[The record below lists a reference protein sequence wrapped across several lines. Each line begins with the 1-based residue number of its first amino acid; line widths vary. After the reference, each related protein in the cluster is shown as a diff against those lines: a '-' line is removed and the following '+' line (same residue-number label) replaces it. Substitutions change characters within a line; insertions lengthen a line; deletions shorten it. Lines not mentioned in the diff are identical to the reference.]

1 MVRIQIKFTDD
12 AVVLVN
18 AFQNRV
24 VNDGGIFEA
33 FDCCTSILESL
44 GINGGTGGY
53 LDVKDSTAFPLN
65 FSIGDIRDISKR
77 TGSFSKTITLVGNSN
92 NNNLLNHYYDVNIQA
107 GTFDINQLTSC
118 DVIQDG
124 IPVMINAT
132 LQLISI
138 KKSQLTSAYEQIVEY
153 EVLVKENRG
162 TFFTDISNKYLTDI
176 DFSDLDHEV
185 TAPIVIAT
193 FNNTVA
199 DSYKYVMPFNIDNQ
213 YQLNW
218 FKPAIYAKVY
228 FDRIFIDAGYS
239 YDWADLLDARFD
251 KLLIPYNGDQNIID
265 WSDYKV
271 MAENRIWDHTIL
283 QLTDTTNI
291 ITQLSGFDTV
301 TTGWT
306 EVLDPANIFDPSNGE
321 YTTPQWVGIN
331 SGESYQY
338 QATVAGE
345 VSLNVTRKCVIPSG
359 NFPLPVVSYRYK
371 PYLRV
376 MVGTAVNIKCYGQSI
391 DLPVLGVYDVG
402 LLPILSFN
410 QVFTFNA
417 TTDGSGGIN
426 YNEVQI
432 VQAGVDVFRVLNDG
446 SESNTLNI
454 FGSNNIPWQK
464 FTGSGSWSPPQII
477 LDIAAIDLT
486 IRPSD
491 NIPLNSGITTMNS
504 FIPEK
509 IKQSDFI
516 KSIFMMYN
524 LYATSDPQSETNLI
538 LIHRDEY
545 YDSGKAVDWTNK
557 LMKDKEQSII
567 FIPELNNKKLRLTYK
582 ADTDSPNTVYTD
594 VTKEVYGQAEVT
606 FENEYVKGIDVKEL
620 IFSPTPVQP
629 TIFAAFLPLLNGASP
644 KTNIRILYD
653 NGEVIAQNVVI
664 NHGYGDTTDTNGA
677 YPYLSHFG
685 GPSPTNPEFDINF
698 APCQYYYYQV
708 SQNTNNN
715 LYNSYWRRT
724 VAQINGGKLLTAYF
738 LLNEVDIQLMEL
750 NDKIRIDNSWWSI
763 NKVIDYNAN
772 NLQPTKVELI
782 SLETEI
788 DLPAFFS
795 GTILPVGPGSGDQT
809 ISILGGYND
818 ETNVTTDNKNAI
830 IIGSGNTVGDGLK
843 TLVVGN
849 GHNVDQD
856 GVVTTNLRVTGTIN
870 DRPVSEMLPTYT
882 KYVALIS
889 QVTTNAPTVIELEN
903 SIGPIVW
910 TRSAVGVY
918 HGTLVGAFTT
928 SKTTTTL
935 SNVTADNI
943 VRIINDN
950 DTIFIRTSNLH
961 SPTAVLQ
968 DTNLV
973 NNTIEIRVYE

>member
-1 MVRIQIKFTDD
+1 MVRIQLKFTDD

-24 VNDGGIFEA
+24 VNDGGVFEA
-33 FDCCTSILESL
+33 FDCCTSTLKSL

-185 TAPIVIAT
+185 TAPIVIST
-193 FNNTVA
+193 FDNTVA
-199 DSYKYVMPFNIDNQ
+199 DSYKYVMPFNIDEQ

-228 FDRIFIDAGYS
+228 FDRIFTDAGYS
-239 YDWADLLDARFD
+239 YDWADLQEARFD

-271 MAENRIWDHTIL
+271 VAEKAAFNELKTQTIL
-283 QLTDTTNI
+283 GTANWTALTQFPMEARD
-291 ITQLSGFDTV
+291 L
-301 TTGWT
+301 TTGWSET
-306 EVLDPANIFDPSNGE
+306 LDAQNLFNTTNGQ
-321 YTTPQWVGIN
+321 YTTPQWVGVG
-331 SGESYQY
+331 SGESYIY
-338 QATVAGE
+338 EVSMAGE
-345 VSLNVTRKCVIPSG
+345 LSLNFNTSVRLYPDGIAA
-359 NFPLPVVSYRYK
+359 YRVF
-371 PYLRV
+371 LRV
-376 MVGTAVNIKCYGQSI
+376 KVQGYGNVKCYLP
-391 DLPVLGVYDVG
+391 DLIYSDDVNYFATPTVTSLGT
-402 LLPILSFN
+402 FN
-410 QVFTFNA
+410 HVFTFNA
-417 TTDGSGGIN
+417 TTDGLGGGGIDFSDI
-426 YNEVQI
+426 QI
-432 VQAGVDVFRVLNDG
+432 MQIGVDVV
-446 SESNTLNI
+446 NTFSVSGDVYNTFVYWQPQTGTTPQTPNI
-454 FGSNNIPWQK
+454 D
-464 FTGSGSWSPPQII
+464 
-477 LDIAAIDLT
+477 LDITSFDVT

-524 LYATSDPQSETNLI
+524 LYATSDPDNENNLI
-538 LIHRDEY
+538 LLHRDEY

-629 TIFAAFLPLLNGASP
+629 TVFGAFLPLLNGAAP

-653 NGEVIAQNVVI
+653 NGQVTAQNVVI
-664 NHGYGDTTDTNGA
+664 NSGYDTTTSTGGL

-685 GPSPTNPEFDINF
+685 GDDPLNPIFDINF
-698 APCQYYYYQV
+698 AECQYYYYQV
-708 SQNTNNN
+708 AQNTNNN

-772 NLQPTKVELI
+772 YLQPTKVELI

-788 DLPAFFS
+788 DLPNFFG
-795 GTILPVGPGSGDQT
+795 GTILPVGPGSGYQT
-809 ISILGGYND
+809 KSILDGYND

-830 IIGSGNTVGDGLK
+830 IIGSGNTVGDGLRA
-843 TLVVGN
+843 LVVG
-849 GHNVDQD
+849 D
-856 GVVTTNLRVTGTIN
+856 GLSIENDGIATTNITVTNTIN
-870 DRPVSEMLPTYT
+870 GRAANDMLRNYER
-882 KYVALIS
+882 YIALITQTS
-889 QVTTNAPTVIELEN
+889 TSAPTVIELEN
-903 SIGPIVW
+903 TIGPIVW
-910 TRSAVGVY
+910 SRKTTGQYS
-918 HGTLVGAFTT
+918 GTLSGAFTAN
-928 SKTTTTL
+928 KTYATI
-935 SNVTADNI
+935 SNVLADGIVMISTTASDINI
-943 VRIINDN
+943 I
-950 DTIFIRTSNLH
+950 TTNLH
-961 SPTAVLQ
+961 SPIAVAHDGHLS
-968 DTNLV
+968 